1 MSGAVAESR
10 EDRPRLGDRVKLI
23 GNHPRAGCTG
33 VYFTDRA
40 VYKGGELYPVVR
52 LDNGPRKDETF
63 VMDPDRQM
71 RKA

>member
-1 MSGAVAESR
+1 MSGAVAESM
-10 EDRPRLGDRVKLI
+10 EDRARPGDRVKLI
-23 GNHPRAGCTG
+23 GNHPRAGCAG

-40 VYKGGELYPVVR
+40 VYEGGELYPVVR
-52 LDNGPRKDETF
+52 IENGGTKDETF